1 MSMEHFLANEA
12 DMEGGFIMTENTVSC
27 NQKFKHADVV
37 NISPPAQ
44 FQGDQ
49 PQLKIYYVRKI
60 VLTSILARAQVAK
73 NSYL

>member
-1 MSMEHFLANEA
+1 
-12 DMEGGFIMTENTVSC
+12 MEGGYIMTENTVSC

-44 FQGDQ
+44 IQGDQ
-49 PQLKIYYVRKI
+49 PKLNIYYVQKN

-73 NSYL
+73 NYHL